1 MKIQDDPR
9 LPLKWDYVDLRKRL
23 TILWRDLAQQ
33 VNGLSE
39 GAISASYNAQTA
51 APTQGTYGHGDFI
64 PNKEPTELGSTSSKY
79 IITGWTCVAAGS
91 PGTWV
96 ETRALTGN

>member
-9 LPLKWDYVDLRKRL
+9 LPSAWDYTELRKRL
-23 TILWRDLAQQ
+23 TALWRDLAQQ

-39 GAISASYNAQTA
+39 GSIVASYNAQTA
-51 APTQGTYGHGDFI
+51 APTQGTYSRGDFI
-64 PNKEPTELGSTSSKY
+64 PNKEPAELGAAGSKY
-79 IITGWTCVAAGS
+79 IVTGWTCVAGGS

-96 ETRALTGN
+96 QTRALTGN

>member
-1 MKIQDDPR
+1 MKLQLNPR
-9 LPLKWDYVDLRKRL
+9 FPDGTVSALARQLAD
-23 TILWRDLAQQ
+23 LWRDMAQQ

-39 GAISASYNAQTA
+39 GAIAASYNAQTGS
-51 APTQGTYGHGDFI
+51 PTQGTYAQGDFI
-64 PNKEPTELGSTSSKY
+64 PNKTPSEAGTVGNKY
-79 IITGWTCVAAGS
+79 IVTGWTCVSGGT

>member
-1 MKIQDDPR
+1 MKVPDYPR
-9 LPLKWDYVDLRKRL
+9 LPQNGDVRELVKQL
-23 TILWRDLAQQ
+23 TLLWRDLAQQ

-39 GAISASYNAQTA
+39 GLIVASYNAQTA
-51 APTQGTYGHGDFI
+51 APTQGTYGQGDFI
-64 PNKEPTELGSTSSKY
+64 PNKEPTELGSAGSKY
-79 IITGWTCVAAGS
+79 IITGWTCVDAGT